1 MNIEDRIC
9 TLSEKPNN
17 QLSTPISTIAID
29 SRKVIPNSVFVA
41 LKGYQTDGHHYL
53 QEAVQKGAQVLVIEN
68 KKFLKN
74 LHFTGTVCLAQ
85 NTRQLLPLLLNEF
98 YAFPSHKMFCVG
110 ITGTNGK
117 TTVSHILSFLL
128 SYCGW
133 KTGLIGTVKQ
143 GFLKTKSSY
152 IQKNIVQAP
161 THINPEYLTT
171 PHIVNLYALLNH
183 FYKKDAQA
191 VVMEVSSIGLDQNRT
206 GGIDFNLAIWT
217 NLTTDHLDYHKNME
231 SYFQSKKILF
241 TNQNNHFLS
250 IINFDDP
257 YGLKLVRDLKTTYIS
272 YGQKNAHFTWKI
284 ISSDLSSTT
293 FQLSHNNKS
302 TELYLPI
309 PGIYNVPNAVA
320 AIAATTA
327 AGFSMKQIAA
337 ALPLFPG
344 VRGRMEQ
351 IKLPKAPQSY
361 IFIDYAHTPDAL
373 TTTLSFLRQHKK
385 NRKLICVFG
394 CGGARDK
401 TKRPLMG
408 AAVEKFAD
416 TIILT
421 SDNPRTEDP
430 EQIIQDIL
438 AGIQNKDKVTIEPD
452 RKLAIQKTLENYKN
466 NVILIAGKGHET
478 EQLIGSRRISFDD
491 RIVIKNYLQ

>member
-1 MNIEDRIC
+1 MNIENRIC
-9 TLSEKPNN
+9 ALSENPDT
-17 QLSTPISTIAID
+17 QLLKPISAIITD

-41 LKGYQTDGHHYL
+41 LKGHQTDGHLYL
-53 QEAVQKGAQVLVIEN
+53 QKAIQKGAQALIIEN

-74 LHFTGTVCLAQ
+74 LNFKGTICLAQ
-85 NTRQLLPLLLNEF
+85 NIRQLLPLLLNEF
-98 YAFPSHKMFCVG
+98 YTFPSHKMFCVG

-143 GFLKTKSSY
+143 GFLKIKSD

-161 THINPEYLTT
+161 NDINPEHLTT
-171 PHIVNLYALLNH
+171 PNIVNLYALLDH
-183 FYKKDAQA
+183 FYKKDVQA
-191 VVMEVSSIGLDQNRT
+191 VVMEASSIGLDQNRT
-206 GGIDFNLAIWT
+206 GGVDFNLAIWT
-217 NLTTDHLDYHKNME
+217 NLTTDHLDYHQNME

-241 TNQNNHFLS
+241 TTQNNHCLS

-257 YGLKLVRDLKTTYIS
+257 YGLKLVRDLKAAYIS

-284 ISSDLSSTT
+284 ISSDLSGTT
-293 FQLSHNNKS
+293 FQLSYNNQS

-309 PGIYNVPNAVA
+309 PGIYNIPNAVA

-327 AGFSMKQIAA
+327 AGFTVKQIAE

-351 IKLPKAPQSY
+351 IQSNRRCHV
-361 IFIDYAHTPDAL
+361 FIDYAHTPDAL
-373 TTTLSFLRQHKK
+373 TTTLSFLKQHKK
-385 NRKLICVFG
+385 TGRLICVFG

-408 AAVEKFAD
+408 AAADKFAD
-416 TIILT
+416 IIILT
-421 SDNPRTEDP
+421 SDNPRTENP
-430 EQIIQDIL
+430 EQITLDIL
-438 AGIQNKDKVTIEPD
+438 AGIQNKNKVMIELN
-452 RKLAIQKTLENYKN
+452 RKAAIQKALEKHEN

-478 EQLIGSRRISFDD
+478 EQIIGSKRIPFDD
-491 RIVIKNYLQ
+491 RAIVENYLQ